1 MRSYSN
7 KLLPLKRSPLHLLG
21 ERFMAVLVVV
31 NVVFAIFD
39 LSYIEA
45 RDFYLWLDIHLQ
57 QAQPTAQKKY
67 LAKVDAL
74 QQLLKQEGLDSAK
87 VNQLLQEIRQDS
99 VQLFLERPSFQVL
112 NKSGTLAEIQR
123 QFRQQVGSKDLKK
136 ALETFWSREYFSQRG
151 WQQEID
157 FFNLKI
163 RSLISMHEPVLA
175 YDLIKG
181 IEPHIDTELYL
192 RKVAELR
199 SQLTLRGLNPR
210 EVNPILAELRE
221 LSLKLVN
228 GNYFERSQ
236 KTGTLEEIK
245 HRIKRHMFRHNR
257 ENRGEFTP
265 ALQILD
271 SIGILDLLA
280 PELLWANLSSNEAF
294 TKFWSEPNL
303 RARGWQAELDFFDRQ
318 ISFLLISNYH
328 RHMAVNNKP
337 VDRFWLVDLPWA
349 ILFGV
354 ELAIRI
360 ISMRRREKISLWVAL
375 GRRWFDLFLLIP
387 LLAPLRIITALIRLD
402 RADLV
407 SLAQIRAYLRL
418 GFVTSFAEEMTQ
430 AVIGKGINQLQ
441 TSVTQGGLQRAIFKQ
456 DEKRKST
463 YIDLNDTNEIKAIAD
478 RLVKIIACRVLP
490 EIKPDLE
497 SWLEYQIDKAMRSAS
512 FYQKLQHW
520 PVLKRLPKK
529 IKDNLVAQI
538 VTLVAETPKKS
549 YESKQTAIP
558 DPVSEELQ
566 KRLVERFV
574 GKLQSELKD
583 GNALAEIES
592 LLGDLLE
599 EVKVNY
605 LNRSV
610 DENFKKL
617 KPASD

>member
-1 MRSYSN
+1 
-7 KLLPLKRSPLHLLG
+7 
-21 ERFMAVLVVV
+21 MAVLVVV
-31 NVVFAIFD
+31 NVVLAIFD

-45 RDFYLWLDIHLQ
+45 RDFYLWLDIRLQ
-57 QAQPTAQKKY
+57 QAQPSEKKQY

-74 QQLLKQEGLDSAK
+74 QQILKQEGLDSAK
-87 VNQLLQEIRQDS
+87 VDPLLQEIRRDS

-123 QFRQQVGSKDLKK
+123 KFRQKVGSKDLKQ

-151 WQQEID
+151 WQPEMD

-163 RSLISMHEPVLA
+163 RYLMSMYEPVLG

-181 IEPHIDTELYL
+181 IEPYTDTELYL

-257 ENRGEFTP
+257 ENRSELTP

-280 PELLWANLSSNEAF
+280 PELLWANLSSNDAF
-294 TKFWSEPNL
+294 TKFWSYPNL
-303 RARGWQAELDFFDRQ
+303 QAAGWQNELDFFDRQ
-318 ISFLLISNYH
+318 ISFPLSSNYY
-328 RHMAVNNKP
+328 RHVAVNNKP

-349 ILFGV
+349 MLFGA
-354 ELAIRI
+354 ELLVRI
-360 ISMRRREKISLWVAL
+360 ISMRRREKISLWAAL
-375 GRRWFDLFLLIP
+375 GRRWFDLFLLVP
-387 LLAPLRIITALIRLD
+387 WLAPLRIITALIRLD
-402 RADLV
+402 RASLV
-407 SLAQIRAYLRL
+407 SFAQIRTYLRL
-418 GFVTSFAEEMTQ
+418 GFVASFAEEMTQ
-430 AVIGKGINQLQ
+430 AVIGKGIDQLQ

-456 DEKRKST
+456 DKKPKSA
-463 YIDLNDTNEIKAIAD
+463 YVDLNTTNEMKAIAD
-478 RLVKIIACRVLP
+478 RLTAIIACRVLP
-490 EIKPDLE
+490 EIEPELE
-497 SWLEYQIDKAMRSAS
+497 SWLDYQVDKAMRSTA
-512 FYQKLQHW
+512 FYQKLQRW
-520 PVLKRLPKK
+520 PLLKHLPKK
-529 IKDNLVAQI
+529 IKDNLVVQI
-538 VTLVAETPKKS
+538 VTLVTKTPKQS
-549 YESKQTAIP
+549 YESKQTAIS

-566 KRLVERFV
+566 KRLLDKFV
-574 GKLQSELKD
+574 SKLQLELKD

-610 DENFKKL
+610 DENIKKL
-617 KPASD
+617 NPVSD

>member
-1 MRSYSN
+1 
-7 KLLPLKRSPLHLLG
+7 
-21 ERFMAVLVVV
+21 MAVLVVV
-31 NVVFAIFD
+31 NVVLAIFD

-45 RDFYLWLDIHLQ
+45 RDFYLWLDIRLQ
-57 QAQPTAQKKY
+57 QAQPSEKKQY

-74 QQLLKQEGLDSAK
+74 QQILKQEGLDSAK
-87 VNQLLQEIRQDS
+87 VDPLLQEIRRDS

-123 QFRQQVGSKDLKK
+123 QFRQKVGSKDLKQ
-136 ALETFWSREYFSQRG
+136 ALEIFWSREYFSQRG
-151 WQQEID
+151 WQPEMD

-163 RSLISMHEPVLA
+163 RYLMSMYEPVLG

-181 IEPHIDTELYL
+181 IEPYTDTELYL
-192 RKVAELR
+192 RKVAEFR

-257 ENRGEFTP
+257 ENRSELTP

-280 PELLWANLSSNEAF
+280 PELLWANLSSNDAF
-294 TKFWSEPNL
+294 TKFWSYPNL
-303 RARGWQAELDFFDRQ
+303 QAAGWQNELDFFDRQ
-318 ISFLLISNYH
+318 ISFPLSSNYY
-328 RHMAVNNKP
+328 RHVAVNNKP

-349 ILFGV
+349 MLFGA
-354 ELAIRI
+354 ELLVRI
-360 ISMRRREKISLWVAL
+360 ISMRRREKISLWAAL
-375 GRRWFDLFLLIP
+375 GRRWFDLFLLVP
-387 LLAPLRIITALIRLD
+387 WLAPLRIITALIRLD
-402 RADLV
+402 RASLV
-407 SLAQIRAYLRL
+407 SFAQIRTYLRL
-418 GFVTSFAEEMTQ
+418 GFVASFAEEITQ
-430 AVIGKGINQLQ
+430 AVIGKGIDQLQ

-456 DEKRKST
+456 DKKPKSA
-463 YIDLNDTNEIKAIAD
+463 YVDLNTTNEMKAIAD
-478 RLVKIIACRVLP
+478 RLTAIIACRVLP
-490 EIKPDLE
+490 EIEPELE
-497 SWLEYQIDKAMRSAS
+497 SWLDYQVDKAMRSTA
-512 FYQKLQHW
+512 FYQKLQRW
-520 PVLKRLPKK
+520 PLLKHLPKK
-529 IKDNLVAQI
+529 IKDNLVVQI
-538 VTLVAETPKKS
+538 VTLVTKTPKQS
-549 YESKQTAIP
+549 YESKQTAIS

-566 KRLVERFV
+566 KRLLDKFV
-574 GKLQSELKD
+574 SKLQLELKD

-610 DENFKKL
+610 DENIKKL
-617 KPASD
+617 NPVSD